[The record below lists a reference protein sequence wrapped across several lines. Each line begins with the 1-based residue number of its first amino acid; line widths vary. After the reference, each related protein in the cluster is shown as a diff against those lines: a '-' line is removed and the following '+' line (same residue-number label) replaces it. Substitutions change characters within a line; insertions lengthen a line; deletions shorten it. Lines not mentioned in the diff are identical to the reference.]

1 LRPAVVALE
10 ADDKSV
16 RTFRSRRLPAVPLLT
31 SSTPAEVLEIPESM
45 LNVGEYVSLPHM
57 ILTPEEFDM
66 LEALICRSAWTIGN
80 ARMYVGLFPEILNL
94 LVLLI

>member
-1 LRPAVVALE
+1 
-10 ADDKSV
+10 
-16 RTFRSRRLPAVPLLT
+16 
-31 SSTPAEVLEIPESM
+31 M